1 MEDELVDLIK
11 RAAEI
16 LRSFGATEVY
26 LFGSVPKGTYTTGSD
41 IDLAV
46 RGIPPKDFYGAVGE
60 MLFALDRSVDLIDL
74 DGGTAFGKYLE
85 KHGELT
91 RVF

>member
-1 MEDELVDLIK
+1 MEEELMEKIK

-16 LRSFGATEVY
+16 LRSYGATEVY
-26 LFGSVPKGTYTTGSD
+26 LFGSVPKGTYTTSSD

-85 KHGELT
+85 KQGELT
-91 RVF
+91 RVL